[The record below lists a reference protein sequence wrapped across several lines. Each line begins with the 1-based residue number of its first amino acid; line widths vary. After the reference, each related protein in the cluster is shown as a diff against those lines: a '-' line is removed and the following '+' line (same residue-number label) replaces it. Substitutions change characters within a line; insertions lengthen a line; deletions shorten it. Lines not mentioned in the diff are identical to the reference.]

1 MIKHWHSSSSQRYW
15 CCKALLDGRTLTHRT
30 EIREVNGWRLAA
42 IVHVLRREY
51 DWPIPS
57 ESRGKDH
64 IEHYWLAK
72 GTDKSKLRFPPS
84 AKALQSE
91 VAA

>member
-1 MIKHWHSSSSQRYW
+1 MSRHWHSNESQRYW
-15 CCKALLDGRTLTHRT
+15 CCKALIDGRTLTHRT

-42 IVHVLRREY
+42 IVHVLRRDY

-57 ESRGKDH
+57 EARGKDNV
-64 IEHYWLAK
+64 EHYWLAK

-84 AKALQSE
+84 AMSLKDE
-91 VAA
+91 AAA